1 MDLAMEYIH
10 IDKDGNQTK
19 FTDEMITVAI
29 DERNELRTKLEE
41 EKRTREEK
49 IQFWRD
55 KFFSAR
61 SKVEYYFNERY
72 TSGEDIIEC
81 DVDSINE
88 LLSSIGAET
97 LRSLYSVSG
106 SINFS
111 IVDVEAKSEEEAREI
126 VENDLCLEFSG
137 DGTLSEWNIDI
148 DNVDSQ

>member
-1 MDLAMEYIH
+1 MEYIH

-19 FTDEMITVAI
+19 FTDDMITVAI
-29 DERNELRTKLEE
+29 DERNSLRTELQE

-55 KFFSAR
+55 KFFSVR

-72 TSGEDIIEC
+72 TPGEDVIEC

-88 LLSSIGAET
+88 LLSSIGAER
-97 LRSLYSVSG
+97 LQSLYSVSG

>member
-88 LLSSIGAET
+88 LLSSIGAER
-97 LRSLYSVSG
+97 LQSLYSVSG

-137 DGTLSEWNIDI
+137 DGTVAEWNLDI